1 MTTKLSTVEKRTAYI
16 LTLPAVFLVFAIVLF
31 PIFANIWISFKE
43 VELKDI
49 RIPEPRA
56 KKLVKSIS
64 NETSK
69 IKVIYK
75 LRNSSLIQEI
85 RDVKFQDK
93 YPKNFQPLDLDDR
106 CTFKSSKLQ
115 CNFGNWEAKYRE
127 NFQVIFQHIKDEEI
141 NKKKIKKIKPKL
153 TGKSDNILL
162 STEFTLK
169 NFKKVFLNKE
179 FTDLL
184 LTTFYYTFFGTVGAI
199 VFGILTAQMVNQK
212 FFGRSFMRSVL
223 LFPYVAPVV
232 ALAYTWELLLDPN
245 SGTLNSLLVNFQMI
259 EQPINLLGQRYI
271 NLEFFGIDFKL
282 RLALTTVIIF
292 EIWRY
297 FPLAFLFILARLQ
310 AVPKELYE
318 AAEVDGAGPLQKFI
332 NITLPQITAVISILF
347 MIRFIWNFNKFE
359 DIFLLTGGASGTRT
373 LPINVYEQGFS
384 IANIGMGSAVSIV
397 IVMLLLIFMYLY
409 FKLIGKRAD
418 EN

>member
-1 MTTKLSTVEKRTAYI
+1 MSTKLSSIEKRTAYI
-16 LTLPAVFLVFAIVLF
+16 LTLPAVCLVFAIVLF
-31 PIFANIWISFKE
+31 PIFANVWISFKE

-106 CTFKSSKLQ
+106 CTFKSSKLR
-115 CNFGNWEAKYRE
+115 CNFGNWDAKYRE
-127 NFQVIFQHIKDEEI
+127 NFQVIFQYIKDEEI
-141 NKKKIKKIKPKL
+141 NKKEIKKIKPKL

-162 STEFTLK
+162 TSEFTLK

-259 EQPINLLGQRYI
+259 KQPINLLGQRYI

-318 AAEVDGAGPLQKFI
+318 AAEVDGAGPFQKFI
-332 NITLPQITAVISILF
+332 SITLPQITAVISILF

-373 LPINVYEQGFS
+373 LPINVYEQGFA

-409 FKLIGKRAD
+409 FKLIGKKAD

>member
-1 MTTKLSTVEKRTAYI
+1 MSTKLSTIEKRTAYI
-16 LTLPAVFLVFAIVLF
+16 LTLPAVCLVFAIVLF
-31 PIFANIWISFKE
+31 PIFANVWISFKE

-64 NETSK
+64 NEPSK

-106 CTFKSSKLQ
+106 CTFKSSKLR

-127 NFQVIFQHIKDEEI
+127 NFQVIFINIKDKEI
-141 NKKKIKKIKPKL
+141 NKKKLKAIKPKL
-153 TGKSDNILL
+153 NGKSDNILL
-162 STEFTLK
+162 TTEFTLK

-373 LPINVYEQGFS
+373 LPINVYEQGFA

-397 IVMLLLIFMYLY
+397 IVMLLLIFMYVY